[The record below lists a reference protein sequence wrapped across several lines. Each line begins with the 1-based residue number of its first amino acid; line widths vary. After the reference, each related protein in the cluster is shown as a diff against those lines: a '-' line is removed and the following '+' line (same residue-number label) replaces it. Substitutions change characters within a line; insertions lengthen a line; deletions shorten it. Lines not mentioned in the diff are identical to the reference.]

1 MGSVEVGTNSVKMIT
16 KDWRLIER
24 VLRDKYKSIAD
35 FDLESIS
42 EDEAADM
49 CEEMDQINNILIQL
63 SAELSEQQVRQQQ
76 AIAS

>member
-1 MGSVEVGTNSVKMIT
+1 MGSVELGTNSIKMIT

-24 VLRDKYKSIAD
+24 ILRDKYKEISD
-35 FDLESIS
+35 FDLESIG

-63 SAELSEQQVRQQQ
+63 SAELGEQQVRQQQ

>member
-1 MGSVEVGTNSVKMIT
+1 MGSIEIGTNSVKMIT

-24 VLRDKYKSIAD
+24 VLRDKYKAIED
-35 FDLESIS
+35 FDLESVS
-42 EDEAADM
+42 EDEAAEM

-63 SAELSEQQVRQQQ
+63 SAELGEQQSRQQH

>member
-63 SAELSEQQVRQQQ
+63 SAELGEQQVRQQQ